1 MRIDRRLFTSPLNAR
16 KSRGP
21 TTPEG
26 KARSAA
32 GNNLRHGLLAHNI
45 VLDEESTARFAT
57 HAARFQHQLEPRDF
71 VEHTLVESLITIRW
85 RQLRVWNAEKV
96 TLSEE
101 MRNQA
106 AGLPSIPKSV
116 RAAFAFRSLAEKS
129 RSLELI
135 GRFEARFERQ
145 FTRTLNRYL
154 QLRAR
159 ETVNSLFDPNSSDL
173 ETAANNSKQDTYPTL
188 NQPDEEPKP
197 S

>member
-1 MRIDRRLFTSPLNAR
+1 MKLDRRTITSPANAR

-21 TTPEG
+21 ITPAG
-26 KARSAA
+26 KARSAV
-32 GNNLRHGLLAHNI
+32 NNLRHGLLARNV

-57 HAARFQHQLEPRDF
+57 HAAHFQRQLEPRDF

-85 RQLRVWNAEKV
+85 RQLRVWNAE
-96 TLSEE
+96 TATISEE

-116 RAAFAFRSLAEKS
+116 RAAFAFRALAEKS

-159 ETVNSLFDPNSSDL
+159 ETVNSLFDPNSDP
-173 ETAANNSKQDTYPTL
+173 ETPSKQNTYP
-188 NQPDEEPKP
+188 DGEETKP